1 MNRSELTRQ
10 QLDTGTVLYLESLA
24 TQMREV
30 GFRCELPENVRGLPF
45 YTEVM
50 RLYEYAIEG
59 VRVPNDPDDGGA
71 GDLMDLMI
79 FLDGLFEAG
88 HSAELGRYGNPH
100 PPSAALQLGRIAF
113 ARHNLDTGEDLLSI
127 AEVALLAGMDEKSV
141 RNATNEKAAD
151 RLHVV
156 KTGKGVDVPNEEAR
170 RWLQG
175 RKGFVP
181 TGGPSSA
188 AVPLT
193 LSPGVANLL
202 RAQAASQRVD
212 VETFIRQSF
221 GGKP

>member
-10 QLDTGTVLYLESLA
+10 QLDHDTVLYLESLPA
-24 TQMREV
+24 QMKEM
-30 GFRCELPENVRGLPF
+30 GFRCELPQDVRALPF
-45 YTEVM
+45 YAEVM

-59 VRVPNDPDDGGA
+59 VRAPSDSGDAGA

-79 FLDGLFEAG
+79 FLEGIFEAG

-100 PPSAALQLGRIAF
+100 PPSATLFLAKVAF
-113 ARHNLDTGEDLLSI
+113 ARHNLDTGEDLSI
-127 AEVALLAGMDEKSV
+127 AEMALLADMDEKSV

-151 RLHVV
+151 RLCVV
-156 KTGKGVDVPNEEAR
+156 KAGKGVKVSIEEAR

-181 TGGPSSA
+181 TGGPSSKA
-188 AVPLT
+188 AALT
-193 LSPGVANLL
+193 LSPDAANLL
-202 RAQAASQRVD
+202 RARAAAKRVD

-221 GGKP
+221 GAKR